1 MHIGKEDRVL
11 FPMADQVLSEKDQAE
26 LLERFEAVEQE
37 EMGEGVHSRYH
48 HLAEELKRM
57 VA

>member
-11 FPMADQVLSEKDQAE
+11 LPMADQVLSEADRAG

-37 EMGEGVHSRYH
+37 KMGEGVHSCYH
-48 HLAEELKRM
+48 HLAEELKRI